1 MLDSPPYKS
10 RLGIRKASQKQ
21 NHHVMLHPHQLKKS
35 PPQANMFTAVACMV
49 YAEP

>member
-10 RLGIRKASQKQ
+10 RLDIRKASQKQ

-35 PPQANMFTAVACMV
+35 PLQSTAVMFTAVACMV
-49 YAEP
+49 YA